1 MIIKHL
7 SDHIIN
13 QTATCGEIHSVLSKA
28 DYPGLNVALAPDI
41 KRTHPHFH
49 KGFDEIYFVLDGN
62 LLLRLYDPA
71 TDKITEIRLG
81 PNELCVITRGIHH
94 VVAEASEKNR
104 LCVLTVPGFDVTDE
118 HPSDK
123 L

>member
-1 MIIKHL
+1 MIIKHVR
-7 SDHIIN
+7 DHVVN

-28 DYPGLNVALAPDI
+28 DYQGLNIALAPNI
-41 KRTHPHFH
+41 HQTHPHYH
-49 KGFDEIYFVLDGN
+49 KGFDEIYLVLDGT
-62 LLLRLYDPA
+62 LLLRLFDPA
-71 TDKITEIRLG
+71 EDKFTEVRLG
-81 PNELCVITRGIHH
+81 PNELCVITRGVHH
-94 VVAEASEKNR
+94 VVAEASEHNR